1 MSNFCCS
8 DDFNGNQ
15 NFDFIDGRI
24 HNAFTTM
31 VLDGNE
37 PSTISELLAG
47 YNSIYSEAPLSEG
60 DITVLPAKSCSD
72 FNLNDNFDFIDG
84 RIYNAFI
91 TMVLDG
97 NKPTTV
103 QELLNGYNS
112 IYSGAQLADGDI
124 NHLPSLESDENI
136 VTKDG
141 VVPKC
146 VEAEDKLWVAFT
158 GNDHYTEWYE
168 METNED
174 EDFTKFMIS
183 AEAHPNVGKE
193 LQTWASDKTTNLQ
206 GILMT
211 ASPTRPSAS
220 SLTEDQ
226 KTKSFNSDLLKL
238 NCDGTFNADHGTND
252 DQVNLRVQAYNNQN
266 TPSLKKYGS
275 EGSSHGYLASDK
287 PWSGANMVYRTTT
300 FSSIVKDDSEKNSID
315 IDYMYF
321 IKETNEN
328 AKIKFSDSNP
338 LNSTC
343 DLFSL
348 SACESN
354 DCYEVAEGI
363 NESSLDIREITI
375 SSANQSENFGFWTP
389 TFENFEIGVKLKFD
403 VKFWVMSSQDEGVF
417 VPGEVTFLN
426 PNGTTAGK
434 IIASPSHRPNLGP
447 NGVMFL
453 SKGTTCYKATF
464 TSGGVDTRTYEE
476 ISANA
481 PIKEGDT
488 PNSFVYQL
496 EEFCTLTT

>member
-1 MSNFCCS
+1 
-8 DDFNGNQ
+8 
-15 NFDFIDGRI
+15 
-24 HNAFTTM
+24 
-31 VLDGNE
+31 
-37 PSTISELLAG
+37 
-47 YNSIYSEAPLSEG
+47 
-60 DITVLPAKSCSD
+60 
-72 FNLNDNFDFIDG
+72 
-84 RIYNAFI
+84 
-91 TMVLDG
+91 
-97 NKPTTV
+97 
-103 QELLNGYNS
+103 
-112 IYSGAQLADGDI
+112 
-124 NHLPSLESDENI
+124 
-136 VTKDG
+136 
-141 VVPKC
+141 
-146 VEAEDKLWVAFT
+146 
-158 GNDHYTEWYE
+158 
-168 METNED
+168 
-174 EDFTKFMIS
+174 
-183 AEAHPNVGKE
+183 
-193 LQTWASDKTTNLQ
+193 
-206 GILMT
+206 MT

-238 NCDGTFNADHGTND
+238 NCDGTFNADHGTNE

-300 FSSIVKDDSEKNSID
+300 FNSIVKDDSEKNSID

-348 SACESN
+348 SASACESN
-354 DCYEVAEGI
+354 DCYVVPDGY
-363 NESSLDIREITI
+363 SSIPGRGRSALDIRETTI
-375 SSANQSENFGFWTP
+375 SSANQSENLGFWTA

-403 VKFWVMSSQDEGVF
+403 VKYWVMSSQDEGVF

-434 IIASPSHRPNLGP
+434 IIAGASYKPNH
-447 NGVMFL
+447 NVNNSMFL
-453 SKGTTCYKATF
+453 SKGTTCYKATY

-476 ISANA
+476 INAGA
-481 PIKEGDT
+481 PIKEGET